1 MILIQPMQEKV
12 FWNTIDKF
20 AQLDLLKH
28 IVIIGSWAEYLY
40 HKAGILPGF
49 SPNLRTMDM
58 DAVLNNIR
66 RPVPN
71 VNISEEMKK
80 LGYQIT
86 VRTIDG
92 LVKFTHPDQLELE
105 IMVLEKGRGQS
116 APYDVTTLG
125 IKATGLRLSLLTENT
140 LCLNLSSSE
149 ILVPT
154 PQAYI
159 LHKLEIDRGNA
170 AKEQKDMDA
179 VREILRVIKLMP
191 SEKQKLLELFDSL
204 NKKSKSK
211 IKEKCS
217 VHHFELF

>member
-1 MILIQPMQEKV
+1 M

-40 HKAGILPGF
+40 YKAGILPGF

-86 VRTIDG
+86 IRTIDG
-92 LVKFTHPDQLELE
+92 LV
-105 IMVLEKGRGQS
+105 RG
-116 APYDVTTLG
+116 
-125 IKATGLRLSLLTENT
+125 
-140 LCLNLSSSE
+140 C
-149 ILVPT
+149 
-154 PQAYI
+154 
-159 LHKLEIDRGNA
+159 
-170 AKEQKDMDA
+170 
-179 VREILRVIKLMP
+179 
-191 SEKQKLLELFDSL
+191 
-204 NKKSKSK
+204 
-211 IKEKCS
+211 
-217 VHHFELF
+217 

>member
-1 MILIQPMQEKV
+1 M
-12 FWNTIDKF
+12 
-20 AQLDLLKH
+20 
-28 IVIIGSWAEYLY
+28 
-40 HKAGILPGF
+40 PGF

-86 VRTIDG
+86 IRTIDG

-105 IMVLEKGRGQS
+105 IMVLEKGRGQG

-140 LCLNLSSSE
+140 LCLNLSGSE